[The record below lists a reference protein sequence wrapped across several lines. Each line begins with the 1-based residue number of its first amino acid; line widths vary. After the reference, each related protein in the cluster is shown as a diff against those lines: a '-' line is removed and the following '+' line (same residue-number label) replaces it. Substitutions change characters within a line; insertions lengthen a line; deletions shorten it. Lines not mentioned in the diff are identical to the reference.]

1 MPEVVIHIGGRSF
14 EVACQE
20 GEEHFLHSAAKML
33 DDEAQALS
41 AQIGR
46 MPEARMLLM
55 SGLLLA
61 DKTAAAHDRVEELES
76 QLAAMKAEITSLNS
90 GSAAPETIEVEV
102 IPSHVTDSLAN
113 LAARAEALADKI

>member
-76 QLAAMKAEITSLNS
+76 QLAAMKAEITSLKS

-102 IPSHVTDSLAN
+102 ILSHVTDSLAN